1 MSEIRPNDRALG
13 GLAMSEPKIYLWRM
27 FLCLVLVA
35 PVALVLSATLQ
46 EAFLANAAIN
56 SLILFAL
63 FIGILY
69 TFHRVWLLGP
79 EVRWINHFRL
89 GEPGFDVPRR
99 TALLAPMAALLR
111 ERNGPVSLPASAM
124 RAIMDSIGARLDET
138 RDISRYMIGLLIFL
152 GLLGTFWGLLQTVG
166 AVGETIRTLPAPS
179 GSADTMFEELR
190 SGLEAP
196 LSGMGT
202 AFSSSL
208 FGLAGSLLLGFLD
221 LQAAQAQNR
230 FYNDLEEWL
239 STVTTLH
246 DGKSSLFDEL
256 EPEDAEGFAA
266 AFQRTARSLD
276 NLRRTVSR
284 NERARNKIDQKFD
297 ELSERIA
304 GLVTALENDGGAA
317 NGAMAANAASEEAAA
332 QMERLGLRLT
342 EVAGRLGE
350 LTESMEGERR
360 QFSETAETQRKI
372 AEALDRPQAPALD
385 ESALA
390 HLKNLDESARAL
402 LERSGESQEQLV
414 QQLRS
419 EIHVMAKTIAAL
431 IVEGRKGNPLPD
443 KPVEGGSGYPLPH
456 ETGGSGM
463 GTPNR

>member
-1 MSEIRPNDRALG
+1 MPEIRSNDTALG
-13 GLAMSEPKIYLWRM
+13 GLAMSEPRIYLWRM
-27 FLCLVLVA
+27 LLCLVLVA
-35 PVALVLSATLQ
+35 PLALLLSSTLQ

-56 SLILFAL
+56 TLILGAL

-69 TFHRVWLLGP
+69 TFHRVLLLYP
-79 EVRWINHFRL
+79 EVRWINTFRL

-111 ERNGPVSLPASAM
+111 ERTGPVSLPASAM
-124 RAIMDSIGARLDET
+124 RAIMDSIGARLDEA

-179 GSADTMFEELR
+179 GAADTMFEELR

-196 LSGMGT
+196 LAGMGT

-239 STVTTLH
+239 STVTTLN
-246 DGKSSLFDEL
+246 DGGRSLFDEL
-256 EPEDAEGFAA
+256 DPEDAEGFAT

-297 ELSERIA
+297 ELSERISA
-304 GLVTALENDGGAA
+304 LVTALENG
-317 NGAMAANAASEEAAA
+317 NGPAASGTSAGSSVSSEIAA
-332 QMERLGLRLT
+332 QMEHLGMRLT
-342 EVAGRLGE
+342 EVAERLSALNEVGD
-350 LTESMEGERR
+350 SQRR
-360 QFSETAETQRKI
+360 I
-372 AEALDRPQAPALD
+372 AEALDRAPAGLD
-385 ESALA
+385 DVALI
-390 HLKNLDESARAL
+390 HLRNLDDSARAL
-402 LERSGESQEQLV
+402 LERTGENQEHFV
-414 QQLRS
+414 QQLRA

-431 IVEGRKGNPLPD
+431 IVEGRKGGALPER
-443 KPVEGGSGYPLPH
+443 PVEAAPGYGFGPGDNGP
-456 ETGGSGM
+456 GA
-463 GTPNR
+463 GTPNT